1 MVYEGVADNARRLDI
16 TEPSDSGEASKLFRC
31 EVPRDAS
38 CCFEI
43 LSLITGVT
51 SSSMLGGEE
60 GLEEDLGIFQCE
72 TKSTI
77 FFGGVGDR
85 LDEGEEDLRRGLAIF
100 Q

>member
-1 MVYEGVADNARRLDI
+1 
-16 TEPSDSGEASKLFRC
+16 
-31 EVPRDAS
+31 
-38 CCFEI
+38 
-43 LSLITGVT
+43 
-51 SSSMLGGEE
+51 MLGGEE